1 MKNEEKTSVEVIED
15 INIKVNE
22 ILKEQKEFERNIL
35 EKLEQKNKIIMQRI
49 NKIVENYEILEM
61 QNETIAKDIIKI
73 NVINL
78 KEFITFN
85 NFYLNE

>member
-22 ILKEQKEFERNIL
+22 LLKEQKEFESNIL

-61 QNETIAKDIIKI
+61 QNETIAKEIRILNSKI
-73 NVINL
+73 
-78 KEFITFN
+78 
-85 NFYLNE
+85 

>member
-61 QNETIAKDIIKI
+61 QNETIAKEIRILNSKI
-73 NVINL
+73 
-78 KEFITFN
+78 
-85 NFYLNE
+85 

>member
-1 MKNEEKTSVEVIED
+1 MKNEERTSVEVIED

-22 ILKEQKEFERNIL
+22 LLKEQKEFERNIL

-61 QNETIAKDIIKI
+61 QNETIAKEIRILNSKI
-73 NVINL
+73 
-78 KEFITFN
+78 
-85 NFYLNE
+85 

>member
-61 QNETIAKDIIKI
+61 QNETIAKEVRILNSKI
-73 NVINL
+73 
-78 KEFITFN
+78 
-85 NFYLNE
+85 

>member
-1 MKNEEKTSVEVIED
+1 MKNEEKTSVKVIED

-22 ILKEQKEFERNIL
+22 LLKEQKEFERNIL

-61 QNETIAKDIIKI
+61 QNETIAKEIRILNSKI
-73 NVINL
+73 
-78 KEFITFN
+78 
-85 NFYLNE
+85 

>member
-49 NKIVENYEILEM
+49 NKIVENYEIIEM
-61 QNETIAKDIIKI
+61 QNETIAKEVRILNSKI
-73 NVINL
+73 
-78 KEFITFN
+78 
-85 NFYLNE
+85 

>member
-1 MKNEEKTSVEVIED
+1 MKNEEKSSVEVIED

-22 ILKEQKEFERNIL
+22 LLKEQKEFERNIL

-61 QNETIAKDIIKI
+61 QNETIAKEIRILNSKI
-73 NVINL
+73 
-78 KEFITFN
+78 
-85 NFYLNE
+85 

>member
-35 EKLEQKNKIIMQRI
+35 EKLEQKNKIIMQRL

-61 QNETIAKDIIKI
+61 QNETIAKEVRILNSKI
-73 NVINL
+73 
-78 KEFITFN
+78 
-85 NFYLNE
+85 

>member
-61 QNETIAKDIIKI
+61 QNSPGALSALGSSS
-73 NVINL
+73 L
-78 KEFITFN
+78 KHGAI
-85 NFYLNE
+85 

>member
-61 QNETIAKDIIKI
+61 QNETIAKEVRI
-73 NVINL
+73 
-78 KEFITFN
+78 
-85 NFYLNE
+85 LNSNI

>member
-1 MKNEEKTSVEVIED
+1 MKNEEKTSVKVIED

-22 ILKEQKEFERNIL
+22 LLKEQKEFERNIL

-61 QNETIAKDIIKI
+61 QNETIAPEIRILNSKI
-73 NVINL
+73 
-78 KEFITFN
+78 
-85 NFYLNE
+85 

>member
-22 ILKEQKEFERNIL
+22 LLKEQKEFERNIL

-49 NKIVENYEILEM
+49 NKIVENY
-61 QNETIAKDIIKI
+61 D
-73 NVINL
+73 
-78 KEFITFN
+78 
-85 NFYLNE
+85 

>member
-35 EKLEQKNKIIMQRI
+35 EKLEQRNKIIMQRI

-61 QNETIAKDIIKI
+61 QNETIAKEVRILNSKI
-73 NVINL
+73 
-78 KEFITFN
+78 
-85 NFYLNE
+85 

>member
-22 ILKEQKEFERNIL
+22 LLKEQKEFERNIL

-61 QNETIAKDIIKI
+61 QNETIAKEIRILNSKI
-73 NVINL
+73 
-78 KEFITFN
+78 
-85 NFYLNE
+85 